1 MELSRMDPVG
11 RLMGKYND
19 LPRISMELE
28 IEMKTYIIIGTFLL
42 KETKGYIDFL

>member
-1 MELSRMDPVG
+1 MDPVG

-19 LPRISMELE
+19 LPWTVYRISMEFE